1 MPTSV
6 KNMKGVFFEQSL
18 YLGGGFT
25 LSSKADTMVYSY
37 NPKLDMWKLFP
48 PSPLKWFS
56 MAVINNQIVLV
67 GGKETGTVSLD
78 YTNKLASWNKANM
91 TWIFLLPP
99 MRNRRCSPV
108 VVSHNRNLIVAGG
121 NKGLLDYSVEV
132 LDSESK
138 QWMLASQLPLSC
150 SSSPNTVYK
159 ECWYFFREA
168 DNSVIYT
175 NLSNI
180 VDSAIDQSEN
190 QVIESGLESGYN
202 SLSCSQDSQPANSQS
217 PKNLLLDWH
226 IYCTLPFT
234 PTRISTIQGC
244 LVAFSNH
251 EDSSSRLAVYGYTS
265 ESKNWTHL
273 GNLPALCSNASF
285 IASPSELFV
294 VGGDT
299 SSSTSASQYSNK
311 MFCASIREPS

>member
-6 KNMKGVFFEQSL
+6 KNMKGVFFEHSL

-56 MAVINNQIVLV
+56 MAIFNNQIVLV
-67 GGKETGTVSLD
+67 GGKETGTVSMD
-78 YTNKLASWNKANM
+78 YTNKLVSWDKANM
-91 TWIFLLPP
+91 TWTFLFPP
-99 MRNRRCSPV
+99 MRNRRCSPIV
-108 VVSHNRNLIVAGG
+108 ISHNKNLIVAGG

-132 LDSESK
+132 LASESE

-150 SSSPNTVYK
+150 SSSPNTVCK

-168 DNSVIYT
+168 DNSVIHT

-180 VDSAIDQSEN
+180 VDSAIDQGD

-202 SLSCSQDSQPANSQS
+202 SLSCSQDSQPATSQS
-217 PKNLLLDWH
+217 TSSLHSDWL

-234 PTRISTIQGC
+234 PAQISTIQGC
-244 LVAFSNH
+244 LVAFASH
-251 EDSSSRLAVYGYTS
+251 KDSDRHFAVHGYTS
-265 ESKNWTHL
+265 AFNNWTHL

-285 IASPSELFV
+285 IASPSELFI

-299 SSSTSASQYSNK
+299 SSGTSASQYSNK
-311 MFCASIREPS
+311 MFCASLRDPS

>member
-1 MPTSV
+1 MVLLWAQKLIQWSIRTTQSWICGNCFHQAHSSGFQWQLSIIKLCWLVV
-6 KNMKGVFFEQSL
+6 KRLEQ
-18 YLGGGFT
+18 Y
-25 LSSKADTMVYSY
+25 
-37 NPKLDMWKLFP
+37 PWIIQ
-48 PSPLKWFS
+48 
-56 MAVINNQIVLV
+56 INLLRGIKQ
-67 GGKETGTVSLD
+67 
-78 YTNKLASWNKANM
+78 
-91 TWIFLLPP
+91 TWHGYFLLPP

-132 LDSESK
+132 LDSESE

-150 SSSPNTVYK
+150 SSSPNIVYK

-190 QVIESGLESGYN
+190 RVIESGLESGYN
-202 SLSCSQDSQPANSQS
+202 SLSCSQDSQPATSQS
-217 PKNLLLDWH
+217 PNNLLLDWH
-226 IYCTLPFT
+226 IYCALPFT
-234 PTRISTIQGC
+234 PTQISTIQGC
-244 LVAFSNH
+244 LIAFSNH
-251 EDSSSRLAVYGYTS
+251 EDSSSHLAVYGYTS
-265 ESKNWTHL
+265 ESNNWTHL

-285 IASPSELFV
+285 IASPSKLFV

-299 SSSTSASQYSNK
+299 SSSTSAAQYSNK
-311 MFCASIREPS
+311 MFCASIRDPS